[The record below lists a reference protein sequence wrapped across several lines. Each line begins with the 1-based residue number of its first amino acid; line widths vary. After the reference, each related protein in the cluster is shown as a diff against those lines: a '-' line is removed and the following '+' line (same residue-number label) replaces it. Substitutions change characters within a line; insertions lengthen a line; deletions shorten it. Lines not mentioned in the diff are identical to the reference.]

1 MSDDLQQQFAELVPF
16 LATWARSCEHARSE
30 VRWKMDAEG
39 YEAFYAAMMPRL
51 DELLTIVDR
60 YELGALPSE
69 VLPFYHL
76 LLAFAEAA
84 PHSEL
89 YGGSNRVPNSFD
101 AARFVA
107 AHGLEPDA

>member
-1 MSDDLQQQFAELVPF
+1 MSDNLQQQFAELVPL
-16 LATWARSCEHARSE
+16 LATWARPCEQARSE
-30 VRWKMDAEG
+30 VRWEMDAAG
-39 YEAFYAAMMPRL
+39 YQAFYTAMMPRL
-51 DELLTIVDR
+51 DELLTVVDR
-60 YELGALPSE
+60 YELGALPGD

-107 AHGLEPDA
+107 AHGLEADA

>member
-1 MSDDLQQQFAELVPF
+1 MSGTLQQQFAELVSF
-16 LATWARSCEHARSE
+16 IATWARPCEQARSE
-30 VRWKMDAEG
+30 VRWAMDAEA
-39 YEAFYAAMMPRL
+39 YAAFYAAMMPRL
-51 DELLTIVDR
+51 DELLAVVDR
-60 YELGALPSE
+60 YELGALPPE
-69 VLPFYHL
+69 VLPFFHL

-107 AHGLEPDA
+107 AHGLVADA